1 MKKII
6 AIMLS
11 LVLTLSLTSC
21 GKREKVELQD
31 VELQAKD
38 VQEIIT
44 FNFNSNAVEDDN
56 YVSSEVNAEK
66 NVVVVKLKDNSKEN
80 QDAFIHNVFTIST
93 GSTYIKYLKEHAM
106 LVFENVE

>member
-21 GKREKVELQD
+21 GKRE
-31 VELQAKD
+31 
-38 VQEIIT
+38 
-44 FNFNSNAVEDDN
+44 

-93 GSTYIKYLKEHAM
+93 GSTYIKYNAYRLNSAHHKM
-106 LVFENVE
+106 